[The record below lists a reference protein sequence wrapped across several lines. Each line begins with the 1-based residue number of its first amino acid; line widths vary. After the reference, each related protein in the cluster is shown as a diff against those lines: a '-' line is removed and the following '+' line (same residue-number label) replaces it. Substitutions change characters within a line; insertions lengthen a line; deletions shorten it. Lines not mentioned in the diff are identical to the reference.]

1 MMKDIQYFL
10 NTKKKNH
17 MDISTIVVGEKKT
30 HPNLIYQKSYSE
42 RAQISPLVPSNKS
55 YNFFF

>member
-17 MDISTIVVGEKKT
+17 MDISTIVVEEKSCCYVNYISF
-30 HPNLIYQKSYSE
+30 NLEKDLIKS
-42 RAQISPLVPSNKS
+42 ILKG
-55 YNFFF
+55 